1 MIFIANTL
9 SSEKHSDDKIADL
22 LIDISPEAKK
32 KIMTVRQAME
42 EKYVTR
48 GRLIGEKI
56 GEKRG
61 EKIGEKIGEKRGE
74 KRGIYKTAK
83 KLLTYGA
90 ELSLIHK
97 STGLPIEE
105 IQEMIKNRK

>member
-48 GRLIGEKI
+48 GILI

-61 EKIGEKIGEKRGE
+61 EKIGEKKGEK
-74 KRGIYKTAK
+74 KGIYKTAK

-105 IQEMIKNRK
+105 IQEMIKNMK